1 MKIRFRKITKEDVD
15 IIFSWANDPL
25 TRSQSFSSE
34 PIKYESHVEWF
45 NKKISD
51 NKCLFLM
58 GIDDENEPVGSV
70 RLDLM
75 EKENDTALCNVI
87 EDKADGK
94 GNRSDNKDVYRFLIS
109 YQISPKKRGRGY
121 GNEIIKSITEK
132 KLLADF
138 LGKNILDSADSYFL
152 DLSDSALVV
161 LVGEVKKDNIASIK
175 CFRANKFD
183 EEEKVDEYVFTKEI

>member
-51 NKCLFLM
+51 KKCLFLI

-75 EKENDTALCNVI
+75 EEEPDKASWNVI
-87 EDKADGK
+87 KDKADDK
-94 GNRSDNKDVYRFLIS
+94 GNVSGNNDVYRFLIS
-109 YQISPKKRGRGY
+109 YQISPQKRGMGY
-121 GNEIIKSITEK
+121 GNEIIKSITEND
-132 KLLADF
+132 L
-138 LGKNILDSADSYFL
+138 
-152 DLSDSALVV
+152 LSDFIGENITNSNSTSVI

>member
-1 MKIRFRKITKEDVD
+1 MKIKFRKITKEDVD

-25 TRSQSFSSE
+25 TRRQSFSSE
-34 PIKYESHVEWF
+34 PIKYEKHVKWF
-45 NKKISD
+45 NKKLSD
-51 NKCLFLM
+51 NQCLFLM
-58 GIDDENEPVGSV
+58 GIDDEDEPIGSV
-70 RLDLM
+70 RLDFM
-75 EKENDTALCNVI
+75 EKEPDESKMNAIDDANTS
-87 EDKADGK
+87 
-94 GNRSDNKDVYRFLIS
+94 NRNKDNLYRFLIS
-109 YQISPKKRGRGY
+109 YQISPEKRGMGY

-138 LGKNILDSADSYFL
+138 LGKNIFNSADSDFL

-161 LVGEVKKDNIASIK
+161 LVGEVKKENIASIK